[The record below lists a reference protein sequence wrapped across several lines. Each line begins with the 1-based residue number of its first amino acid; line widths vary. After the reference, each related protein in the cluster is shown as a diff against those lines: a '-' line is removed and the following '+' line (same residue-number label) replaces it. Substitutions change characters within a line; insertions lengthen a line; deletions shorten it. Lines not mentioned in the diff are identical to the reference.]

1 MAQQTSVEWL
11 SEKLNEFNGEDNPW
25 FDIPLSILEQAKEM
39 HKAEIETAYDKVSM
53 LTAEE
58 YYNETYKND

>member
-39 HKAEIETAYDKVSM
+39 HKAEIETAYYKVSM

-58 YYNETYKND
+58 YYNETFNND

>member
-1 MAQQTSVEWL
+1 MKSSVEQL
-11 SEKLNEFNGEDNPW
+11 IELLYKAKLIPEDTHPNNILFSE
-25 FDIPLSILEQAKEM
+25 AKKK

-58 YYNETYKND
+58 YYNETFKN